1 MRNKLDKNLVL
12 LGERIRHMRQKCRL
26 SQEKLAF
33 DAGLDR
39 SYLGGIERGERNI
52 TFHSLCLI
60 AQALKTDVGSLTTGL
75 PRSER

>member
-1 MRNKLDKNLVL
+1 MRKNLDKNLVL
-12 LGERIRHMRQKCRL
+12 LGERIRRMRQKCCL

-39 SYLGGIERGERNI
+39 SYVGGIERGERNI
-52 TFHSLCLI
+52 TFRSLCLI

-75 PRSER
+75 PRGER